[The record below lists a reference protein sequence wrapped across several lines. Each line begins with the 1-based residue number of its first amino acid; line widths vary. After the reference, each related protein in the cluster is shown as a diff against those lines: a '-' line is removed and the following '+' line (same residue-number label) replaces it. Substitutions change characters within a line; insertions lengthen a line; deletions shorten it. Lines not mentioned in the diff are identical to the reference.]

1 LLFSRGF
8 NQQGDQALF
17 NSVLIANRGEIACR
31 ILRTARR
38 LGIRT
43 VAVYS
48 DADRLAQHV
57 VAADEAIRIGA
68 AAPRDS
74 YLNIDHI
81 LEAARTS
88 GAQAIHP
95 GYGFLSESAAFAR
108 ACSDAGFIFVGP
120 DAATIAAVG
129 SKIHAKARMREAGVP
144 VLPGYEGVTQDFERL
159 EAEARGMGFPIMV
172 KPAAGGGGKGM
183 RVLHNQSELRA
194 ALPAVRRL
202 AENNFGDGALLLER
216 FLAAP
221 RHVEV
226 QIFGDR
232 HGGLVHLGDRD
243 CSMQRR
249 QQKLIEEAPAPGLP
263 HRVRGSLHAA
273 ALRVAQELRYVNAGT
288 VEFLLNGDEFYF
300 MEMNTRLQV
309 EHPVTE
315 EVTGLDL
322 VEWQFRV
329 AAGEPLPLRQE
340 QISFRGHAI
349 EARICAEDPATS
361 FMPSPGELRLL
372 QWPQRPSVRVDAGFV
387 SGDTVPAQYDSLLGK
402 VVAFGHDRHSAI
414 EQLAMALEHT
424 LCVGVA
430 SNERFLVR
438 ALRSL
443 EFREHRHHVA
453 LLQQQARHW
462 AREAAAGDQI
472 MILAALALA
481 RRSLASPAA
490 ADLPLTLNCPLFLN
504 DEPHQVQLRLQGG
517 VPGSAMVDGRS
528 PFWLSELA
536 VEGQDI
542 GVMIDGSCYR
552 AMFHI
557 EQPAVHL
564 WTAGCYFELKR
575 QAPESS
581 NKPVV

>member
-1 LLFSRGF
+1 M
-8 NQQGDQALF
+8 F

-31 ILRTARR
+31 IVRTARR
-38 LGIRT
+38 LGIRP

-57 VAADEAIRIGA
+57 ATADEAIRIGG

-74 YLNIDHI
+74 YLNIEHI
-81 LEAARTS
+81 LEAARS
-88 GAQAIHP
+88 CGAEAIHP
-95 GYGFLSESAAFAR
+95 GYGFLSENAAFAR
-108 ACSDAGFIFVGP
+108 ACVDAGFIFVGP

-129 SKIHAKARMREAGVP
+129 SKIHAKARMRAAGVP
-144 VLPGYEGVTQDFERL
+144 VLPGYEGLTQDIERL
-159 EAEARGMGFPIMV
+159 EAEARAMGFPIMV

-183 RVLHNQSELRA
+183 RVLRNESELRA

-216 FLAAP
+216 FLAEP

-263 HRVRGSLHAA
+263 QRVRESLHAA
-273 ALRVAQELRYVNAGT
+273 ALRVAQELHYVNAGT
-288 VEFLLNGDEFYF
+288 VEFLLSGDEFYF

-315 EVTGLDL
+315 EVTGQDL
-322 VEWQFRV
+322 VEWQFLV

-340 QISFRGHAI
+340 QITFRGHAI

-361 FMPSPGELRLL
+361 FMPSPGTLRLM
-372 QWPQRPSVRVDAGFV
+372 QWPQRPLVRVDAGFV
-387 SGDTVPAQYDSLLGK
+387 TGDTVPAQYDSLLGK
-402 VVAFGHDRHSAI
+402 VVASGHDRHSTI
-414 EQLAMALEHT
+414 EHLATALEHT
-424 LCVGVA
+424 HCVGVA

-438 ALRSL
+438 ALRSP

-453 LLQQQARHW
+453 LLQQQASHW
-462 AREAAAGDQI
+462 ATEAAAGDLI
-472 MILAALALA
+472 MVLAALALA
-481 RRSLASPAA
+481 GRSLASPAE
-490 ADLPLTLNCPLFLN
+490 ADLPITLGCPLFLN
-504 DEPHQVQLRLQGG
+504 DERHQVQLRLQGG
-517 VPGSAMVDGRS
+517 VPGSAMVDGR
-528 PFWLSELA
+528 PPLWLSELV

-542 GVMIDGSCYR
+542 AVMIDGNRYR

-557 EQPAVHL
+557 EEPAVHV
-564 WTAGCYFELKR
+564 WTASSYFEFKR
-575 QAPESS
+575 QAPMSS
-581 NKPVV
+581 DQAVV

>member
-1 LLFSRGF
+1 
-8 NQQGDQALF
+8 LF

-31 ILRTARR
+31 IVRTARR
-38 LGIRT
+38 LGIRS

-57 VAADEAIRIGA
+57 ATADEAIRIGG

-74 YLNIDHI
+74 YLNIEHI
-81 LEAARTS
+81 LEAARS
-88 GAQAIHP
+88 CGAEAIHP
-95 GYGFLSESAAFAR
+95 GYGFLSENAAFAR
-108 ACSDAGFIFVGP
+108 ACVDAGFIFVGP

-129 SKIHAKARMREAGVP
+129 SKIHAKARMRAAGVP
-144 VLPGYEGVTQDFERL
+144 VLPGYEGLTQDIERL
-159 EAEARGMGFPIMV
+159 EAEARAMGFPIMV

-183 RVLHNQSELRA
+183 RVLRNESELRA

-232 HGGLVHLGDRD
+232 HGGLIHLGDRD

-263 HRVRGSLHAA
+263 QRVRESLHAA
-273 ALRVAQELRYVNAGT
+273 ALRVAQELHYVNAGT
-288 VEFLLNGDEFYF
+288 VEFLLSGDEFYF

-315 EVTGLDL
+315 EVTGQDL

-329 AAGEPLPLRQE
+329 ASGEPLPLRQE
-340 QISFRGHAI
+340 QITFRGHAI

-361 FMPSPGELRLL
+361 FMPSPGTLRLM
-372 QWPQRPSVRVDAGFV
+372 QWPQRPLVRVDAGFV
-387 SGDTVPAQYDSLLGK
+387 TGDTVPAQYDSLLGK
-402 VVAFGHDRHSAI
+402 VVASGHDRHSTI
-414 EQLAMALEHT
+414 EHLATALEHT
-424 LCVGVA
+424 HCVGVA

-438 ALRSL
+438 ALRSP

-453 LLQQQARHW
+453 LLQQQASHW
-462 AREAAAGDQI
+462 ATEAAAGDLI
-472 MILAALALA
+472 MVLAALALA
-481 RRSLASPAA
+481 GRSLASPAA
-490 ADLPLTLNCPLFLN
+490 ADSPITLGCPLFLN
-504 DEPHQVQLRLQGG
+504 DERHQVELRLQGG

-528 PFWLSELA
+528 PLWLSELV

-542 GVMIDGSCYR
+542 AVMIDGNRYR

-557 EQPAVHL
+557 EEPAVHL
-564 WTAGCYFELKR
+564 WTASSYFECKR
-575 QAPESS
+575 QAPTSS
-581 NKPVV
+581 DQAVV